1 MENKTYELVKEVLA
15 QETSLDSL
23 LFYAN
28 HFDELKGCRFLF
40 FGNVGGVIPEHLHLE
55 KSRFS
60 ILGITNKPRI
70 LLLDEIRFKEMMLT
84 GVSNYNIDHCIA
96 FDTQVVSYLERMF
109 QADNRTNYSDLYEV
123 LMEVLNRKIDYDCL
137 PYMIENSNKLN
148 DKKTQIGVYSTL
160 ISYLQFQECD
170 YNDFLKFPEK
180 KVPVNQVIRKT
191 DYLVEMMKKMSSEK
205 ELRGYYEMVMRTR
218 ILITKTAQIQFG
230 SGRKGI
236 KFKIDKLIDFVNN
249 ELGIIA
255 ERELSVCYLYLKNSN
270 EVSKFFKQIQKNA
283 KDIFKT
289 IEGMAWDLTHI
300 RIIEQSIQFDVD
312 ENKPICLRSLLTFDN
327 GLRDILRTLP
337 LRAIGFYK
345 GVPVCAFEKSFIE
358 IVEEIDLK
366 DKIILNRKKRLRMW
380 QKVNLSALLHKVE
393 VELAQTLQK

>member
-1 MENKTYELVKEVLA
+1 MENRTYELVKEVLA

-40 FGNVGGVIPEHLHLE
+40 FGNTGGVIPEHLHLE

-84 GVSNYNIDHCIA
+84 GMSNYNIDHCIA

-109 QADNRTNYSDLYEV
+109 QADNKTNYSDLYEV
-123 LMEVLNRKIDYDCL
+123 LLEILNRKIDYDCL
-137 PYMIENSNKLN
+137 PYMMENSNKLN
-148 DKKTQIGVYSTL
+148 DKKTQIGVYSSL

-180 KVPVNQVIRKT
+180 KVKVNDVIRKT
-191 DYLVEMMKKMSSEK
+191 DYMVERMRNMGYGK
-205 ELRGYYEMVMRTR
+205 ESQGYYDMVMRTR
-218 ILITKTAQIQFG
+218 ILITKTVQIQFEFG
-230 SGRKGI
+230 HKGV
-236 KFKIDKLIDFVNN
+236 KYKIEKLIDFVND
-249 ELGIIA
+249 ELGILA
-255 ERELSVCYLYLKNSN
+255 ERELSVCYLYLKNRK

-289 IEGMAWDLTHI
+289 IESMSWDLTHI

-327 GLRDILRTLP
+327 GLRDILRALP
-337 LRAIGFYK
+337 LKSIGFYK
-345 GVPVCAFEKSFIE
+345 ELPVCAFEKSFIE

-366 DKIILNRKKRLRMW
+366 DKIVCNRKKREQVR
-380 QKVNLSALLHKVE
+380 QQVNLSDLLHE
-393 VELAQTLQK
+393 VEGELVQSLQK